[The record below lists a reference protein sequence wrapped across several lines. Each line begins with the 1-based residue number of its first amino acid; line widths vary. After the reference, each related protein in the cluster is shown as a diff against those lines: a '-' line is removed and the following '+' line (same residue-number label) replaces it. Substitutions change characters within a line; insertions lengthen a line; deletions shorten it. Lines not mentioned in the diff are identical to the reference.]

1 MQVHVDIHLDLQVY
15 MYIYLNIQMFYGEYP
30 LVIVYLFFNGYSIR
44 QFQDSESSINCIAQ
58 FHKKGITKVA

>member
-1 MQVHVDIHLDLQVY
+1 
-15 MYIYLNIQMFYGEYP
+15 MFYGEYP